1 MATVPMNF
9 KTDAATKKRFNQVA
23 EDLGLTSSA
32 LLNIFV
38 TRVAREQAVPF
49 SLKVVPDKHD
59 LDIDEESRKEM
70 IRELAII
77 DGLLPDEDNKIDD
90 LETYFKRLG
99 V

>member
-1 MATVPMNF
+1 MNF
-9 KTDAATKKRFNQVA
+9 KTDSTTKKRFNQVA

-49 SLKVVPDKHD
+49 SLKVVPDKRE
-59 LDIDEESRKEM
+59 LDIDEESKKEM

-77 DGLLPDEDNKIDD
+77 NGLLPDTDNKVDD